1 MKRILSLALLLL
13 LALTLAACGGET
25 TAEEQNAVPMPTDG
39 GDEAQIQLDPS
50 DPLANYLDL
59 SKLPEETVSAATQE
73 LNLTSEAGGC
83 QATLQKVLGDA
94 MTLYLSLNV
103 TYPEGTDLSDP
114 SKLVQGA
121 DYRASDR
128 VILAE
133 GTITDPAQMP
143 AKISDTDI
151 SSVSFQGS
159 QTGDRTANYLIT
171 ISYRDAVLTPGKEVT
186 LLYEDRLLG
195 GTYLFHWT
203 VENQAPVQQAELR
216 DQAGNVAGT
225 GVLSPFAACLT
236 LQDNAI
242 ATSMEPDLLLDQ
254 LAFLDPSGT
263 PIDGFRGTGVNSD
276 NAPMIFEAAA
286 FGPVPLDQLAAVQLG
301 DSTLEIVWT
310 EGAA

>member
-1 MKRILSLALLLL
+1 MRRFLPLLLCLL
-13 LALTLAACGGET
+13 LALPLAACGEDP
-25 TAEEQNAVPMPTDG
+25 AADAVPMPTDG
-39 GDEAQIQLDPS
+39 GDEAQIQLDPN

-83 QATLQKVLGDA
+83 QATLQKALGDA

-128 VILAE
+128 VILSE

-171 ISYRDAVLTPGKEVT
+171 ISYRDAVLTPGQDVT
-186 LLYEDRLLG
+186 LLYEDRPT
-195 GTYLFHWT
+195 GTSHLFHWT
-203 VENQAPVQQAELR
+203 VETQAPIRQAELT
-216 DQAGNVAGT
+216 DQEGNVAGT
-225 GVLSPFAACLT
+225 GVFSPFAAYLT
-236 LQDNAI
+236 IQDNAI
-242 ATSMEPDLLLDQ
+242 ATSMEPDLLLEQ
-254 LAFLDPSGT
+254 MVFLDESGA
-263 PIDGFRGTGVNSD
+263 PVDGFQGTGVGGSA
-276 NAPMIFEAAA
+276 APMLFEADA
-286 FGPVPLDQLAAVQLG
+286 FVPVSPDQLSAVRLG
-301 DSTLEIVWT
+301 EHTLNIIWT
-310 EGAA
+310 GQEA